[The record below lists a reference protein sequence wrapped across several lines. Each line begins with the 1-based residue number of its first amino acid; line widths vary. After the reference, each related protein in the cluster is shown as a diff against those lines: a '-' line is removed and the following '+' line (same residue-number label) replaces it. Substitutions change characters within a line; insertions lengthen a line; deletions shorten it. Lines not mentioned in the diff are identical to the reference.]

1 MNLTS
6 NKENKQKY
14 FGKKIFLIYLALVG
28 TFAPISTDIY
38 LPSLG
43 KMVTYFNQPVSTVNL
58 TLSMFFV
65 FYSIGILLWGPLS
78 DKFGRKKILLTG
90 LVSYTL
96 ASLVCIF
103 SENIW
108 QLIGGRIFQALGGA
122 ASVAVVSAIIKDVY
136 LAKERETALATV
148 QSIAVLAPMV
158 APLLGAAILN
168 FFPEWQVV
176 FIVLAAAGLIATIST
191 LFFTETHGGNSEFT
205 IASALWDIKVALSKF
220 KLAALLLIFS
230 LPLIPFLSYIVS
242 ASYIYMMF
250 FNLSAT
256 QFSLFFAANAAI
268 TIVSPI
274 IYIKVLRKYF
284 QIRNLVAACFLTMIL
299 SGVAMYF
306 WGSNNEWLFLSTII
320 PNTLAG
326 SVLRPPGANIMLGKH
341 ENAGTTSSLMGFS
354 AMFLGGVGTL
364 LVSLGWTN
372 IISFLGILFA
382 IVGCV
387 ALIMW
392 LCLYERVID

>member
-1 MNLTS
+1 
-6 NKENKQKY
+6 
-14 FGKKIFLIYLALVG
+14 
-28 TFAPISTDIY
+28 
-38 LPSLG
+38 
-43 KMVTYFNQPVSTVNL
+43 
-58 TLSMFFV
+58 MFFV

-306 WGSNNEWLFLSTII
+306 WGSNNEWLFLATII